1 MLASLSWKLN
11 LLSLGDEEARSL
23 GIHPDRLRI
32 FFIILAT
39 LAASVCVSTAGII
52 AWVGL
57 MMPHAARM
65 MFGPDNRWVIPCSA
79 LLGAL
84 YMLFCDTLARTLT
97 GTEIPIA
104 IITSI
109 VGAPY
114 LLWLLR
120 AKGRE
125 LYGA

>member
-1 MLASLSWKLN
+1 
-11 LLSLGDEEARSL
+11 
-23 GIHPDRLRI
+23 
-32 FFIILAT
+32 
-39 LAASVCVSTAGII
+39 
-52 AWVGL
+52 
-57 MMPHAARM
+57 M

-84 YMLFCDTLARTLT
+84 YLLLCDTLARTLT
-97 GTEIPIA
+97 GAEIPIA

-114 LLWLLR
+114 LIWLLR